1 MIPKISPLPT
11 FGRGKSRPCMPTR
24 HYRKLFSELRRS
36 RLLKLQAAVLFV
48 TTFID
53 WVLMPFLTKL
63 EGTHLPVFMISLYML
78 LGASDGFVQPFF
90 KHVRI
95 HNIYLSVILLD
106 LLQILVYALVQVD
119 IVLFTY
125 VMLSIFTLQA
135 ITFEI
140 SRVHT
145 IDFMKEAIDLKDY
158 LMLRSLIISAAI
170 IAGSLS
176 SMILDALGISLA
188 AILCGLALL
197 GLFAVVIEYRLYRKF
212 RKLLQEGDT
221 FIVRQ
226 TGTLDKK
233 VSVFHDDPEASQ

>member
-1 MIPKISPLPT
+1 
-11 FGRGKSRPCMPTR
+11 MPVR
-24 HYRKLFSELRRS
+24 HYRKLIHELMRS

-48 TTFID
+48 TTYID

-63 EGTHLPVFMISLYML
+63 EGTYLPVYMISFYML
-78 LGASDGFVQPFF
+78 LGAADGFVQPLF

-95 HNIYLSVILLD
+95 HNIYLFVIILD
-106 LLQILVYALVQVD
+106 LIQILIYGLAQVNL
-119 IVLFTY
+119 VLFTY

-145 IDFMKEAIDLKDY
+145 IDFMKEAIDIKDY
-158 LMLRSLIISAAI
+158 LMLRSFIVSAAI

-176 SMILDALGISLA
+176 SMVLDYFGIALTAMLY
-188 AILCGLALL
+188 GLALL
-197 GLFAVVIEYRLYRKF
+197 GLFAIVIEFKLYRKF

-221 FIVRQ
+221 YIVRQ
-226 TGTLDKK
+226 KSTLDHK
-233 VSVFHDDPEASQ
+233 VSVFHDDPERPQ

>member
-1 MIPKISPLPT
+1 M
-11 FGRGKSRPCMPTR
+11 
-24 HYRKLFSELRRS
+24 
-36 RLLKLQAAVLFV
+36 
-48 TTFID
+48 
-53 WVLMPFLTKL
+53 
-63 EGTHLPVFMISLYML
+63 
-78 LGASDGFVQPFF
+78 
-90 KHVRI
+90 
-95 HNIYLSVILLD
+95 
-106 LLQILVYALVQVD
+106 QVD
-119 IVLFTY
+119 ILLFTY

-140 SRVHT
+140 SRIHT
-145 IDFMKEAIDLKDY
+145 IDFMKEAIDLKDD
-158 LMLRSLIISAAI
+158 LMLHSLIISAAI

-188 AILCGLALL
+188 AILCGHALL

-233 VSVFHDDPEASQ
+233 VSVFHDDPEVSQ